1 MLLLDAQALS
11 RNLMLVSTDSRFDG
25 YGVRRLW

>member
-1 MLLLDAQALS
+1 MLIAQALS
-11 RNLMLVSTDSRFDG
+11 RDLALVSIEQLFDG

>member
-1 MLLLDAQALS
+1 MLLLDAHS